1 MRVRLLGTGAADGW
15 PNAFCECAS
24 CRIALHTGAL
34 RSPTSALV
42 DGTLLLDCSPETP
55 GAALRYDGGLA
66 GVTHVLITRDD
77 PAHAAPMALRA
88 HRWASTH
95 TPLTII
101 GPAWVVASWR
111 QAAEPSSA
119 VVFTVVAA
127 GHELAAGPYTVRVLA
142 AEPGDDAVGYDVT
155 GPDGSRLLY
164 AGNAGPTRCA
174 AVDAGYDLVLVAA
187 SRLGLNGLNENVDG
201 VATELR
207 AARASGAVTER
218 TQVVAVHLSHRSP
231 PDYQDRLSRWG
242 ARVVPDGTELVLRP
256 GIETAQASAP
266 RRTLMLGGARSG
278 KSAAAERLLLAEP
291 AVTYVATGSAPT
303 AADPDWSARVQ
314 LHRDRRP
321 GCWNT
326 CETTDLASLLRAAT
340 HPLLVDSLTA
350 WLTGVLDAA
359 GAWDDLA
366 GWREQVDGQVDDLV
380 AAWSTVTVT
389 VVAVS
394 DEVGSGVVPAA
405 ASGRLFRDLLGRLN
419 ARVAEASERVL
430 LVVAGREIDL
440 SVTESKG
447 RA

>member
-15 PNAFCECAS
+15 PNAFCRCAS
-24 CRIALHTGAL
+24 CRLAGDTGVL

-55 GAALRYDGGLA
+55 RAALMYDGGLA

-77 PAHAAPMALRA
+77 PSRSVPMALLA
-88 HRWASTH
+88 HRWASSH

-101 GPAWVVASWR
+101 GPARVVASWR
-111 QAAEPSSA
+111 QWVQPSSA
-119 VVFTVVAA
+119 VVFTVVAV
-127 GHELAAGPYTVRVLA
+127 GHELAAGPHTVRVLA
-142 AEPGDDAVGYDVT
+142 TEPADDAVGYDVT

-164 AGNAGPTRCA
+164 ASDAGPTRSA
-174 AVDAGYDLVLVAA
+174 ATDAGYDLVLVAA
-187 SRLGLNGLNENVDG
+187 SRLGPNGPNEYVDG

-207 AARASGAVTER
+207 AGRVSGTVTER

-231 PDYQDRLSRWG
+231 PDYQERLSRWG

-256 GIETAQASAP
+256 DTEPAPASAP
-266 RRTLMLGGARSG
+266 RRTLVLGGARSG
-278 KSAAAERLLLAEP
+278 KSVAAERLLLAEP

-321 GCWNT
+321 GGWST
-326 CETTDLASLLRAAT
+326 CETTDLASSLRAAT
-340 HPLLVDSLTA
+340 QPLLVDSLTA

-366 GWREQVDGQVDDLV
+366 GWREQVEGQVDDLV
-380 AAWSTVTVT
+380 AAWSLVAVT

-430 LVVAGREIDL
+430 LVVAGREIEL
-440 SVTESKG
+440 SVTEPKG
-447 RA
+447 RV